1 MLNTRRKLSVII
13 LLTFDKVCKRKTI
26 HTSHYFRAHF
36 THIMENVESRAR
48 YDSEQ
53 QNRECGVM
61 TELVQTRDGDGD
73 QMLGKQRIDGGKT
86 GGW

>member
-1 MLNTRRKLSVII
+1 
-13 LLTFDKVCKRKTI
+13 
-26 HTSHYFRAHF
+26 
-36 THIMENVESRAR
+36 MENVESRAR

-61 TELVQTRDGDGD
+61 TELVRTREGDGD